1 MQLLVTE
8 THFCDFLLYAEG
20 PVSIERI
27 YRNED
32 IIAEILS
39 NIFTFRVRVVAP
51 EFFLNTCTQRHTPFH
66 LIRG

>member
-8 THFCDFLLYAEG
+8 RHFCDFLLYAEG

-51 EFFLNTCTQRHTPFH
+51 EFF
-66 LIRG
+66 